1 MKCTLCSREIKD
13 YSPAFNHL
21 EIDDSHS
28 AELCQNCID
37 KFVKWYG
44 SMCANLFPTKALKK
58 RYGGNK

>member
-1 MKCTLCSREIKD
+1 MKCRLCGKSIENYD
-13 YSPAFNHL
+13 AQFNHMSVD
-21 EIDDSHS
+21 ESHS

-58 RYGGNK
+58 RYGENK